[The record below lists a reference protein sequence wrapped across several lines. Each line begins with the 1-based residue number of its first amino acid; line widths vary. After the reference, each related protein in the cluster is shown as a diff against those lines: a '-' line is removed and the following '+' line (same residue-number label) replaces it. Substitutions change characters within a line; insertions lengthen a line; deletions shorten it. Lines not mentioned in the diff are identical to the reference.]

1 MAMID
6 YADKVELN
14 SNSGIADIY
23 KVKADDMNLIK
34 DVVNTN
40 DDAYQLQVGNIASLT
55 LSANKDLAN
64 VIIPFDQITSTSPL
78 LTLSSNGIRIGAGI
92 SKVKVSGN
100 VFIYAASTS
109 VAYNWVSIRKNRV
122 DVTSSITSASGRY
135 GSVVFAPKVID
146 VSEGDIISLYK
157 INSTNDTVRGATNTW
172 LTVEV
177 VE

>member
-1 MAMID
+1 MAKITYD
-6 YADKVELN
+6 DKVNTSTSTLPNINKFRDVDANE
-14 SNSGIADIY
+14 
-23 KVKADDMNLIK
+23 IK
-34 DVVNTN
+34 RVVNTN

-55 LSANKDLAN
+55 LSENKNLTN

-100 VFIYAASTS
+100 VFIFAASTS
-109 VAYNWVSIRKNRV
+109 VAYNWASIRKNGV

-146 VSEGDIISLYK
+146 VSEGDIITLYK

>member
-1 MAMID
+1 MAKITYD
-6 YADKVELN
+6 DKVNTSTSTLPNINKFRDVDANE
-14 SNSGIADIY
+14 
-23 KVKADDMNLIK
+23 IK
-34 DVVNTN
+34 NVVNTN

-55 LSANKDLAN
+55 LSENQNLTN

-109 VAYNWVSIRKNRV
+109 VAYNWASIRKNGV
-122 DVTSSITSASGRY
+122 DVTSSITSANGRY

>member
-1 MAMID
+1 MAKITYD
-6 YADKVELN
+6 DKVNTSTSTLPN
-14 SNSGIADIY
+14 INKFRG
-23 KVKADDMNLIK
+23 DDANEIK
-34 DVVNTN
+34 RVVNTN

-55 LSANKDLAN
+55 LSANHDLTN

-100 VFIYAASTS
+100 VFIYAPSTPVS
-109 VAYNWVSIRKNRV
+109 YNWAYIKKNATNV
-122 DVTSSITSASGRY
+122 ASSITSANGRY
-135 GSVVFAPKVID
+135 GSVVFAPQVIN
-146 VSEGDIISLYK
+146 VAEGDIITIMK
-157 INSTNDTVRGATNTW
+157 TTKTNDTVRGNENTW